1 MASPGLINLQT
12 DLTSLRYGSDKP
24 YVTKDIG
31 QAPSTQVGRQIQSRI
46 DDTSRIAQ
54 MLIDK
59 PGLKFIAN
67 QALLQQVDIQDKLQK
82 NRDGGNKTLA
92 GAIIKQGLETVKQTA
107 KILGSTLAQVPV
119 NGTGTHFVYAFRTDT
134 YLQPSGENSRSAF
147 AQFFGAGGVEGAPL
161 ALKGK
166 PIEGVVESNFGEPN
180 QQTGEFKITVESE
193 LDYDE
198 KINTLLPGRSEY
210 TNAKEGTSI
219 IEDNL
224 GQEGWKPY
232 TSTGVKEQFVNRDT
246 NKITSQSIFV
256 SKEIQ
261 DKKRSA
267 TTGSVRNS
275 PIEIISPLTGTPL
288 TIPQKET
295 TLTARSLG
303 VSNQNTVGTV
313 TGGDITVKPFTQE
326 DQESIKKG
334 KNSTEQNIINV
345 LTGSA
350 IPLKR
355 EEGSRDTTATS
366 RSFGRSNKDVEGDV
380 TPLEQPKIAPF
391 KEDENTR
398 KSKLDTV
405 SNIRNTL
412 IGSAV
417 PLKDSSRETTA
428 GIQGS
433 ISNKGVPF
441 DIPEN
446 STNNVGETIYSSGN
460 TYTGTSTQDA
470 INAAVGGTTIHTNKL
485 SGSYRP
491 SDPNPATNTQASY
504 QPFDNPVRISEISE
518 KDQTKGPAT
527 GGVYDFRKEQGKAYS
542 FDYNS
547 NNVNREQRVNLGNQG
562 KVSFDRSN
570 YGNSSDT
577 DTHDTLNK
585 LNESATRIDGT
596 ADARDLAKLYFEII
610 TPDGST
616 FLHFRAFIDSIDDS
630 YNADWQGFKYVGR
643 AENFYTYGGFDRDIN
658 ISFKIAAAT
667 RAEMKPLYR
676 KMVYLAS
683 STAPT
688 YGGQGFMR
696 GTLARMTIGSY
707 IAQIPGVITSVKYS
721 LIQDMPWEISM
732 QNPEAGTD
740 DDIQELPMG
749 LQCSVSFKAIHDFAP
764 QTGLQHYFT
773 SPEPLNGSKSFLI

>member
-59 PGLKFIAN
+59 PGLKFLGN
-67 QALLQQVDIQDKLQK
+67 QALLQQVNIQDKLQK
-82 NRDGGNKTLA
+82 SRDKGNKTLA
-92 GAIIKQGLETVKQTA
+92 GAIVKQGLETVKQTA

-134 YLQPSGENSRSAF
+134 YLQPSGGNSRTAF

-166 PIEGVVESNFGEPN
+166 PIEGVVESNFGTKISDSEFKLDIDTPLDYGEPN
-180 QQTGEFKITVESE
+180 QKKVQRGAKNQAQAGNPIYAGPVQTVNIPFG
-193 LDYDE
+193 
-198 KINTLLPGRSEY
+198 GRS
-210 TNAKEGTSI
+210 I
-219 IEDNL
+219 
-224 GQEGWKPY
+224 
-232 TSTGVKEQFVNRDT
+232 
-246 NKITSQSIFV
+246 
-256 SKEIQ
+256 
-261 DKKRSA
+261 
-267 TTGSVRNS
+267 
-275 PIEIISPLTGTPL
+275 PI
-288 TIPQKET
+288 TIPAE
-295 TLTARSLG
+295 A
-303 VSNQNTVGTV
+303 
-313 TGGDITVKPFTQE
+313 
-326 DQESIKKG
+326 
-334 KNSTEQNIINV
+334 
-345 LTGSA
+345 
-350 IPLKR
+350 
-355 EEGSRDTTATS
+355 RDTTATS
-366 RSFGRSNKDVEGDV
+366 GSLGISNRDVKGDV
-380 TPLEQPKIAPF
+380 TSLEPVTIAPF
-391 KEDENTR
+391 KENETTR
-398 KSKLDTV
+398 KSISDTLQ
-405 SNIRNTL
+405 NIRNAQS
-412 IGSAV
+412 GSV
-417 PLKDSSRETTA
+417 ISLKKEEHGRETTA
-428 GIQGS
+428 TPKEIGI
-433 ISNKGVPF
+433 
-441 DIPEN
+441 
-446 STNNVGETIYSSGN
+446 SSLG
-460 TYTGTSTQDA
+460 
-470 INAAVGGTTIHTNKL
+470 L
-485 SGSYRP
+485 SGSVDSNNGEY
-491 SDPNPATNTQASY
+491 NKTVQ
-504 QPFDNPVRISEISE
+504 
-518 KDQTKGPAT
+518 
-527 GGVYDFRKEQGKAYS
+527 DFRKVQGKAYS

-547 NNVNREQRVNLGNQG
+547 NKINREQRVNLGNQG

-688 YGGQGFMR
+688 YGEQGFMR

-740 DDIQELPMG
+740 DDMQELPMG

>member
-59 PGLKFIAN
+59 PGLKFLGN

-82 NRDGGNKTLA
+82 SRDKGKSLA
-92 GAIIKQGLETVKQTA
+92 GAIVKQGLQTVKQTA

-134 YLQPSGENSRSAF
+134 YLQPSGGNSRTAF

-166 PIEGVVESNFGEPN
+166 PIEGVVESNFGTKISDSEFKLDIDTPLDYGEPN
-180 QQTGEFKITVESE
+180 QKKVQRGAKNQAQAGNPIYAGPVQTVNIPFG
-193 LDYDE
+193 
-198 KINTLLPGRSEY
+198 GRS
-210 TNAKEGTSI
+210 I
-219 IEDNL
+219 
-224 GQEGWKPY
+224 
-232 TSTGVKEQFVNRDT
+232 
-246 NKITSQSIFV
+246 
-256 SKEIQ
+256 
-261 DKKRSA
+261 
-267 TTGSVRNS
+267 
-275 PIEIISPLTGTPL
+275 PI
-288 TIPQKET
+288 TIPAE
-295 TLTARSLG
+295 A
-303 VSNQNTVGTV
+303 
-313 TGGDITVKPFTQE
+313 
-326 DQESIKKG
+326 
-334 KNSTEQNIINV
+334 
-345 LTGSA
+345 
-350 IPLKR
+350 
-355 EEGSRDTTATS
+355 RDTTATS
-366 RSFGRSNKDVEGDV
+366 GSLGISNRDVKGDV
-380 TPLEQPKIAPF
+380 TSLEPVTIAPF
-391 KEDENTR
+391 KENETTR
-398 KSKLDTV
+398 KSISDTLQ
-405 SNIRNTL
+405 NIRNAQS
-412 IGSAV
+412 GSV
-417 PLKDSSRETTA
+417 ISLKKEEHGRETTA
-428 GIQGS
+428 TPKEIGI
-433 ISNKGVPF
+433 
-441 DIPEN
+441 
-446 STNNVGETIYSSGN
+446 SSLG
-460 TYTGTSTQDA
+460 
-470 INAAVGGTTIHTNKL
+470 L
-485 SGSYRP
+485 SGSVDSKNGEY
-491 SDPNPATNTQASY
+491 NKTVQ
-504 QPFDNPVRISEISE
+504 
-518 KDQTKGPAT
+518 
-527 GGVYDFRKEQGKAYS
+527 DFRKVQGKAYS

-547 NNVNREQRVNLGNQG
+547 NKINREQRVNLGNQG
-562 KVSFDRSN
+562 KVSFNRDN

-688 YGGQGFMR
+688 YGEQGFMR

-740 DDIQELPMG
+740 DDMQELPMG

>member
-31 QAPSTQVGRQIQSRI
+31 QAPGTQIGRQIQSRI

-59 PGLKFIAN
+59 PGLKFLGN

-82 NRDGGNKTLA
+82 SRDKGNKTLA

-134 YLQPSGENSRSAF
+134 YLQPSGNRSAF

-161 ALKGK
+161 ALQGK
-166 PIEGVVESNFGEPN
+166 PIEGKVQSNFGTETSN
-180 QQTGEFKITVESE
+180 TETSNTEFQVEVDSRY
-193 LDYDE
+193 DYDDYLN
-198 KINTLLPGRSEY
+198 KPR
-210 TNAKEGTSI
+210 TNDAAKAAAQSGNPVTVPEGAVQTTASPNPNLQNPQNRIKSI
-219 IEDNL
+219 PSTNISGSGLVLSDSNL
-224 GQEGWKPY
+224 GKNQY
-232 TSTGVKEQFVNRDT
+232 TS
-246 NKITSQSIFV
+246 
-256 SKEIQ
+256 
-261 DKKRSA
+261 
-267 TTGSVRNS
+267 
-275 PIEIISPLTGTPL
+275 
-288 TIPQKET
+288 
-295 TLTARSLG
+295 
-303 VSNQNTVGTV
+303 
-313 TGGDITVKPFTQE
+313 E
-326 DQESIKKG
+326 D
-334 KNSTEQNIINV
+334 
-345 LTGSA
+345 
-350 IPLKR
+350 
-355 EEGSRDTTATS
+355 
-366 RSFGRSNKDVEGDV
+366 
-380 TPLEQPKIAPF
+380 
-391 KEDENTR
+391 
-398 KSKLDTV
+398 
-405 SNIRNTL
+405 
-412 IGSAV
+412 
-417 PLKDSSRETTA
+417 
-428 GIQGS
+428 
-433 ISNKGVPF
+433 
-441 DIPEN
+441 
-446 STNNVGETIYSSGN
+446 
-460 TYTGTSTQDA
+460 TYTGVQSVD
-470 INAAVGGTTIHTNKL
+470 TILGATN
-485 SGSYRP
+485 SGSIQLKNFN
-491 SDPNPATNTQASY
+491 SNP
-504 QPFDNPVRISEISE
+504 SEISGSVPIE
-518 KDQTKGPAT
+518 GIT
-527 GGVYDFRKEQGKAYS
+527 GEVSYDNRNFNSVVEDFRKKQGKAYS

-547 NNVNREQRVNLGNQG
+547 NKINREQRVNLGNQG

-688 YGGQGFMR
+688 YGEQGFMR

-740 DDIQELPMG
+740 DDMQELPMG